1 MYNQNNSL
9 FEPYQGFIRGNM
21 FQYIYDNYGKVYEI
35 KPVNEQAELLTYLD
49 MFDFAC
55 IDLGLYLDI
64 FPKDENI
71 IHLYNEINDEKKNV
85 LKKYEENYGPINLG
99 SKQLNNIPWAWDN
112 TPWPW
117 EV

>member
-1 MYNQNNSL
+1 MYNENGNL

-21 FQYIYDNYGKVYEI
+21 FQDLYSPFGKVYEI
-35 KPVNEQAELLTYLD
+35 KPMNEQAELLTYID
-49 MFDFAC
+49 MLDFAC

-64 FPKDENI
+64 DPDNI
-71 IHLYNEINDEKKNV
+71 QMIQLYNQLREEKKKI
-85 LKKYEENYGPINLG
+85 KKQYEESYGPLTLA
-99 SKQLNNIPWAWDN
+99 SKALEARPWAWDE